1 MHVTLLRSGVVHEG
15 QLALQNVDS
24 SSNVG
29 ARSSPGPH
37 AGRQSVSESEPTKL
51 MWLELAHAVHATA
64 PEDPDVGCSAKD
76 PMGQLLQVSSSTRYW
91 PAPHWRQSSR
101 TDPPP
106 LPVNISPVFVHPV
119 SQQSVWLNAIAYSNI
134 TSIVVTLLVSQLPIF
149 WSNEDAS
156 RNIYDIVVTLLVSQ
170 LPIF

>member
-1 MHVTLLRSGVVHEG
+1 MLLRSGVVPEG
-15 QLALQNVDS
+15 QLAVQNVDS
-24 SSNVG
+24 SSEVG

-76 PMGQLLQVSSSTRYW
+76 PMGQLLHVSPSMRYW
-91 PAPHWRQSSR
+91 PAPHWRQSWR

-106 LPVNISPVFVHPV
+106 LYANMYCVFETPEM
-119 SQQSVWLNAIAYSNI
+119 SQQSTWPNA
-134 TSIVVTLLVSQLPIF
+134 
-149 WSNEDAS
+149 DAW
-156 RNIYDIVVTLLVSQ
+156 
-170 LPIF
+170 

>member
-1 MHVTLLRSGVVHEG
+1 MMIVHVTLLRSGVVPEG

-24 SSNVG
+24 LSKVG

-51 MWLELAHAVHATA
+51 MCLELAHAVHATA
-64 PEDPDVGCSAKD
+64 PEDPNVGCSAKD
-76 PMGQLLQVSSSTRYW
+76 PMGQLLQVFSSTRYW

-106 LPVNISPVFVHPV
+106 LLKNIEPVLVTPDM
-119 SQQSVWLNAIAYSNI
+119 SQQSTWLNA
-134 TSIVVTLLVSQLPIF
+134 
-149 WSNEDAS
+149 DAS
-156 RNIYDIVVTLLVSQ
+156 
-170 LPIF
+170 